1 MAQLNHNLKAA
12 TLMESLIAMIII
24 VVCFGVATMI
34 YTNVLDSD
42 KQRLQLKAIL
52 ILNKTAIESKAKNE
66 FLDSEEQEGDWTINK
81 TVEKYSGTENLYQL
95 TLAVKDR
102 NGKIIAVRNELILME

>member
-52 ILNKTAIESKAKNE
+52 ILNKKAIESKTKKE
-66 FLDSEEQEGDWTINK
+66 FLDSEEQAGDWIINK
-81 TVEKYSGTENLYQL
+81 TVEQYSGTENLYQL
-95 TLAVKDR
+95 NLAVKDR
-102 NGKIIAVRNELILME
+102 NGKIIAIRNELILME

>member
-12 TLMESLIAMIII
+12 TLMESLIAMILI

-42 KQRLQLKAIL
+42 KQRLHLKAIL
-52 ILNKTAIESKAKNE
+52 ILNKKAIETKTKKE
-66 FLDSEEQEGDWTINK
+66 FLDSEEQAGDWTIK
-81 TVEKYSGTENLYQL
+81 KIIEHYPETENLYKL
-95 TLAVKDR
+95 TLTALSKS
-102 NGKIIAVRNELILME
+102 GKTIAIRNELILTE